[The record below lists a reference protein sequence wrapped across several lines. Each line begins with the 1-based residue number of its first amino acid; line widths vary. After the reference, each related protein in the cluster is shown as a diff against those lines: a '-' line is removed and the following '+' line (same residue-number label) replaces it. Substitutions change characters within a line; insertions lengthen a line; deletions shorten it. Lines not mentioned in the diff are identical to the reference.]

1 MNTAALLVIISFFL
15 FLKLIIF
22 IACSLKYSQNFF
34 MQSLP
39 LYALCLFSLLLNDDV
54 VDIEK
59 PEVILSDCNGTVLD
73 MIKTYSQLRCTDKY
87 LQHSSIIWPVW
98 LNVWVLVYEIIG
110 CGFKSC
116 WSHLNFRYCA
126 CLEQGVSWHSGKHRV
141 WIHLWMGA
149 WHDKNIQSE
158 GIYPSAFV
166 VDEFWGLFLHPSVFS
181 IKQSRSTWND
191 KWYFIR
197 LLILIKFWCFI
208 VFRRH

>member
-1 MNTAALLVIISFFL
+1 MIPAALLVIISFFL

-22 IACSLKYSQNFF
+22 IACSLKYSQNFL

-73 MIKTYSQLRCTDKY
+73 MIKTYSQLHCTDKY

>member
-1 MNTAALLVIISFFL
+1 MHG
-15 FLKLIIF
+15 
-22 IACSLKYSQNFF
+22 
-34 MQSLP
+34 
-39 LYALCLFSLLLNDDV
+39 LLNIHKTFSCNLYLCIHYAYFLSGDV
-54 VDIEK
+54 VDIGK

-73 MIKTYSQLRCTDKY
+73 IIKRYSQMHCTDKY
-87 LQHSSIIWPVW
+87 LQHSSIIWPLW
-98 LNVWVLVYEIIG
+98 LNVWVFVYEIIG

-181 IKQSRSTWND
+181 IDIDQILMFYCLQKALKCCKSLYFLHTFL
-191 KWYFIR
+191 WYPRLSPVAKEQRDFIQ
-197 LLILIKFWCFI
+197 
-208 VFRRH
+208 